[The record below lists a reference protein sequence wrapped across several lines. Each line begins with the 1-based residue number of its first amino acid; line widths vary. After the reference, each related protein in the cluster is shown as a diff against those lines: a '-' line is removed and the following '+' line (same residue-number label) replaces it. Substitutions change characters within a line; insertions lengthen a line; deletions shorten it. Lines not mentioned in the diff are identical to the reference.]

1 MNDIQKNPIIKLE
14 KPIVDERGYIQHL
27 VSFPKP
33 IVGSVV
39 WIFSKKGTVRA
50 NHYHKVDWHYC
61 FVVEGLIEYY
71 YRDANSSIEPEK
83 IMVQKGEI
91 VYTPPLVEHAMV
103 FLEDTTFLTI
113 SEGTRQQAA
122 YEADLVRVELV
133 NPRD

>member
-1 MNDIQKNPIIKLE
+1 MDNIQKNPIIKLE

-27 VSFPKP
+27 VSFSKP
-33 IVGSVV
+33 TVGSVV

-71 YRDANSSIEPEK
+71 YRDANSAMEPKK
-83 IMVQKGEI
+83 IIVRKGEI

-113 SEGTRQQAA
+113 SEGTRQQAD
-122 YEADLVRVELV
+122 YEADLVRVKLV
-133 NPRD
+133 